1 MYSRA
6 CSVHCQTYW
15 RSFIPVRVSIP
26 RLYPEAVFD
35 GFFLDSDG
43 GQADAARQSKAEML
57 TTNASVP
64 DDHEGFAKEGFAELW
79 SIPRPRAEVASDLE
93 GFADG
98 NPEPYSTFNS
108 TDSPEGGL
116 LFSGSG
122 LSLGWSRV
130 VTLEYEHHDA
140 WHQAMN
146 NLMRPEHRVG
156 SATPCYYDPG
166 WDGTSAVIQSSQ
178 LAFEDEMGYTMWLWL
193 LVTLLAGASA
203 GLAYRVRSAD
213 MTMEKEMY

>member
-1 MYSRA
+1 
-6 CSVHCQTYW
+6 
-15 RSFIPVRVSIP
+15 
-26 RLYPEAVFD
+26 
-35 GFFLDSDG
+35 
-43 GQADAARQSKAEML
+43 
-57 TTNASVP
+57 
-64 DDHEGFAKEGFAELW
+64 
-79 SIPRPRAEVASDLE
+79 
-93 GFADG
+93 
-98 NPEPYSTFNS
+98 
-108 TDSPEGGL
+108 
-116 LFSGSG
+116 
-122 LSLGWSRV
+122 
-130 VTLEYEHHDA
+130 
-140 WHQAMN
+140 MN